1 MNREE
6 KIAYILKAFAYLGET
21 NKDKFIAFAK
31 EALESQSPCR
41 GSDRKA
47 D

>member
-6 KIAYILKAFAYLGET
+6 KIAYILKAFAYLSEA
-21 NKDKFIAFAK
+21 NKEKIIAFAK
-31 EALESQSPCR
+31 EALEGQSPCR